1 MSLNDDLLTVT
12 KKLRLSGVLQTLDL
26 RTREAAEDNLT
37 HGEFL
42 YRLLSDEVERREAK
56 QLQLRLRRASFD
68 QVRSLEDFDFHY
80 NPSLPKG
87 QIIDLATCQFVDKQ
101 ENILL
106 MGPTGV
112 GKSHIAQSLGQR
124 ACRAGHSV
132 LYLTAD
138 QLFTELRAARADA
151 SYDRVLARY
160 GNQDLIII
168 DDLGLRPLRQDE
180 PLDLYELIR
189 RRYERGSLI
198 VTSNR
203 AVHEWHPLFGDE
215 LLASAAMDRL
225 LHHAHVVT
233 MVGNSYRNPKAG
245 RPTNERTPDHRA
257 EAPAQAVKPTE

>member
-26 RTREAAEDNLT
+26 RTREAADDNLT
-37 HGEFL
+37 HSEFL
-42 YRLLSDEVERREAK
+42 YRLLTDEVERRESK

-68 QVRSLEDFDFHY
+68 QARALEDFDFHY

-101 ENILL
+101 ENVLL

-112 GKSHIAQSLGQR
+112 GKSHIAQALGQR

-160 GNQDLIII
+160 GNQNLIIV

-180 PLDLYELIR
+180 PLDLYEVIR

-245 RPTNERTPDHRA
+245 PPTNGRPLDPAAEDRTA
-257 EAPAQAVKPTE
+257 AANPTE

>member
-1 MSLNDDLLTVT
+1 MSLTEELLTIT

-37 HGEFL
+37 HSEFL
-42 YRLLSDEVERREAK
+42 FRLLTDEVERREAK
-56 QLQLRLRRASFD
+56 QLQLRLRRATFD
-68 QVRSLEDFDFHY
+68 QVRALEDFDFHY
-80 NPSLPKG
+80 NPQLPKA
-87 QIIDLATCQFVDKQ
+87 QIIDLATCHFVEMR
-101 ENILL
+101 ENVLL
-106 MGPTGV
+106 IGPTGV
-112 GKSHIAQSLGQR
+112 GKSHIAQALGQR

-138 QLFTELRAARADA
+138 QMFTELRAARADD

-160 GNQDLIII
+160 GKQDLMIV

-203 AVHEWHPLFGDE
+203 AVHEWHPLFGDD

-233 MVGNSYRNPKAG
+233 MVGNSYRNPKG
-245 RPTNERTPDHRA
+245 RRPDIDGPGSTRA
-257 EAPAQAVKPTE
+257 RGEDPVANPTE

>member
-26 RTREAAEDNLT
+26 RTREAADDNLT
-37 HGEFL
+37 NSEFL
-42 YRLLSDEVERREAK
+42 YRLLSDEVERREGK

-68 QVRSLEDFDFHY
+68 QVRALEDFDFHF
-80 NPSLPKG
+80 NPSVPKG
-87 QIIDLATCQFVDKQ
+87 QIIDLATCNFVDKQ

-106 MGPTGV
+106 IGPTGV
-112 GKSHIAQSLGQR
+112 GKSHIGQALGQR

-132 LYLTAD
+132 LYITAD

-151 SYDRVLARY
+151 SYDRLLARY
-160 GNQDLIII
+160 GNQDLIIV

-189 RRYERGSLI
+189 RCYELSSLI

-203 AVHEWHPLFGDE
+203 DVHEWYPLFGEE

-233 MVGNSYRNPKAG
+233 MLGDSYRTPKAG
-245 RPTNERTPDHRA
+245 HPTTGRTP
-257 EAPAQAVKPTE
+257 APAAERHNSVATPTE

>member
-1 MSLNDDLLTVT
+1 MSLNDELLVVT

-26 RTREAAEDNLT
+26 RTREAAEDNLS

-42 YRLLSDEVERREAK
+42 YRLLTDEVERREAK

-68 QVRSLEDFDFHY
+68 QVQALEDFDFNY
-80 NPSLPKG
+80 NPNLPKG
-87 QIIDLATCQFVDKQ
+87 QIIDLATCQFVEWQ
-101 ENILL
+101 ENVLL

-112 GKSHIAQSLGQR
+112 GKSHIAQALGQR
-124 ACRAGHSV
+124 SCRAGHSV

-160 GNQDLIII
+160 GSQDLIIV

-198 VTSNR
+198 ITSNR

-233 MVGNSYRNPKAG
+233 MVGNSYRSPKARRPGNG
-245 RPTNERTPDHRA
+245 RVPERSA
-257 EAPAQAVKPTE
+257 EGHTAAASPTE